1 MGDVSTAV
9 GCAVGIPIGVA
20 VLVLFLFWVRLQR
33 RFQKERADDEELER
47 QIYDETGSIDFTNGI
62 ANIHAMEGHRE
73 DTNNASDKTEPYV
86 NTDDSF
92 NMIDSSTNT
101 SDVEKSNNN
110 NNNSNNN
117 NAKSN
122 SSTTRA
128 TVSRNNSGNVY
139 VPAYRKRINALQM
152 HGFHSSSAVSS
163 LHNATNNNSEAS
175 LPGVSGVSQQGSI
188 SSSQLPQAAMIR
200 PPPVAL
206 SVYDKMVP
214 IMDDTT
220 ESPVMNRSSSGFF
233 SRDVKRNASRREL
246 QSIHSETNLLQ
257 SYYRDENID
266 LGSYY
271 PRHSSTNLREVGA
284 TLASVTRGPPLNFTS
299 TNATINSPTLVESTI
314 TGKRHSNLSCL
325 TRTPSSPS
333 SAAHGITEY
342 KSEHGPQDV
351 FATPTSTKTLDIGL
365 GLVTAKDHRQSIS
378 PVKYHANATATTAAT
393 ATTNTDTNT
402 ADHTTNMGSPRQT
415 EGKDIYRLQNNYD
428 PENITQIEEEDQ
440 YENEFT
446 NYRENKRTFID
457 SMKPVA

>member
-1 MGDVSTAV
+1 
-9 GCAVGIPIGVA
+9 
-20 VLVLFLFWVRLQR
+20 
-33 RFQKERADDEELER
+33 
-47 QIYDETGSIDFTNGI
+47 
-62 ANIHAMEGHRE
+62 
-73 DTNNASDKTEPYV
+73 
-86 NTDDSF
+86 
-92 NMIDSSTNT
+92 
-101 SDVEKSNNN
+101 
-110 NNNSNNN
+110 
-117 NAKSN
+117 
-122 SSTTRA
+122 
-128 TVSRNNSGNVY
+128 
-139 VPAYRKRINALQM
+139 
-152 HGFHSSSAVSS
+152 
-163 LHNATNNNSEAS
+163 
-175 LPGVSGVSQQGSI
+175 
-188 SSSQLPQAAMIR
+188 MIR

-333 SAAHGITEY
+333 STAHGITEY

-365 GLVTAKDHRQSIS
+365 GLVTAKDHRQGIS
-378 PVKYHANATATTAAT
+378 PVKYHTNATATTAAT
-393 ATTNTDTNT
+393 ATTNTNTNT
-402 ADHTTNMGSPRQT
+402 ADHMTNMGSPRQT

>member
-20 VLVLFLFWVRLQR
+20 VIILFLFWVRLQR
-33 RFQKERADDEELER
+33 RFQKEQVDDEELER
-47 QIYDETGSIDFTNGI
+47 QIYDETGSVDFTNGI
-62 ANIHAMEGHRE
+62 ANVHAMKEHRE

-92 NMIDSSTNT
+92 NMMDSSTNA
-101 SDVEKSNNN
+101 SEVENGTNNN
-110 NNNSNNN
+110 NNNT
-117 NAKSN
+117 KSN
-122 SSTTRA
+122 SSSTRV
-128 TVSRNNSGNVY
+128 TISRNNSGNVY

-175 LPGVSGVSQQGSI
+175 LPGVSGVSQQGSL
-188 SSSQLPQAAMIR
+188 SSPQLPQAAMIR

-214 IMDDTT
+214 FMDDTT

-233 SRDVKRNASRREL
+233 SRDVKRSASKREL

-284 TLASVTRGPPLNFTS
+284 TLVSATRGPPLNFTT
-299 TNATINSPTLVESTI
+299 TNATINSPTLVESTT

-325 TRTPSSPS
+325 TRTPSSLS
-333 SAAHGITEY
+333 TAGQGITEY

-351 FATPTSTKTLDIGL
+351 FATPTSAKTLDIGL
-365 GLVTAKDHRQSIS
+365 GLVTTKDHRQNIS
-378 PVKYHANATATTAAT
+378 PVKYHTNANANATVNT
-393 ATTNTDTNT
+393 ATTDHMTNL
-402 ADHTTNMGSPRQT
+402 GSPRQT

-428 PENITQIEEEDQ
+428 PENISQIEEEDQ

-446 NYRENKRTFID
+446 NYTENKRTFID